1 MSKIE
6 SSNGIVEEIRRF
18 IAAEFLLDDHTNG
31 LKDTD
36 LLFEGGIIDSAGAI
50 TLVLHLETC
59 YGIRITDDE
68 LFPENFATIELIG
81 RFVEQKRQLAN
92 SSVTRSN
99 DT

>member
-6 SSNGIVEEIRRF
+6 HSDGILAEIRRF
-18 IAAEFLLDDHTNG
+18 IATEFLLDDHTNG

-36 LLFEGGIIDSAGAI
+36 LLFEGGIVDSAGAI

-81 RFVEQKRQLAN
+81 RFVEQKRRLTTT
-92 SSVTRSN
+92 SVPGST
-99 DT
+99 DK